1 MASAFL
7 QDSWSF
13 KTTTIV
19 SRHSSTLVSMIY
31 LKTLTTAK
39 ALDRYQCKKKLLS
52 DIMTSC
58 AVV

>member
-31 LKTLTTAK
+31 LKTLTIAK
-39 ALDRYQCKKKLLS
+39 AVEY
-52 DIMTSC
+52 
-58 AVV
+58 